1 MKKMGRLW
9 MQVEEIRGVLEAA
22 KRGIHSQLE
31 TRAARILKK
40 KKQWKQ
46 EKSIINLCCLTEQ
59 VRKFFRESEKDI
71 ENEQDFKQL

>member
-40 KKQWKQ
+40 KKTVKTG
-46 EKSIINLCCLTEQ
+46 EKYYQPLLSHRTG
-59 VRKFFRESEKDI
+59 EKV
-71 ENEQDFKQL
+71 F